1 MNQISAAF
9 SPDDHALV
17 DDWTSLRP
25 FGLAARVVVDR
36 SAGSRFAIEVFRRYA
51 DQPLWI
57 ITIQPDGAVALS
69 RGTDDAAPVTL
80 QTIESALGQIVQEE
94 AGQQF

>member
-1 MNQISAAF
+1 MYQISAAF
-9 SPDDHALV
+9 SPDDHALI

-36 SAGSRFAIEVFRRYA
+36 SAEVRFTIEVFRRYV

-57 ITIQPDGAVALS
+57 ITVQPNGQVMLVRDTDGAI
-69 RGTDDAAPVTL
+69 PVTL

-94 AGQQF
+94 AGQQL